1 MQKQTKSI
9 LNRKRALMCTRH
21 QSPVRKV
28 PTFRLYFITGGTTW
42 LQSTKDLCFMVMAR
56 KSGTVEAL
64 TGRTTKKQARD
75 IIDVIAVTLESN
87 VTDMTES
94 NDVYIDMVDVVYSV
108 QCGKK
113 EGQTNVRSKV

>member
-1 MQKQTKSI
+1 MIIIKSWFGDLI
-9 LNRKRALMCTRH
+9 IDPDSIFWQNRGPEVD
-21 QSPVRKV
+21 PV
-28 PTFRLYFITGGTTW
+28 TGKE
-42 LQSTKDLCFMVMAR
+42 SEANKDLCFMVMAR

-87 VTDMTES
+87 ITDMTES

-108 QCGKK
+108 QYGKK
-113 EGQTNVRSKV
+113 EGQK